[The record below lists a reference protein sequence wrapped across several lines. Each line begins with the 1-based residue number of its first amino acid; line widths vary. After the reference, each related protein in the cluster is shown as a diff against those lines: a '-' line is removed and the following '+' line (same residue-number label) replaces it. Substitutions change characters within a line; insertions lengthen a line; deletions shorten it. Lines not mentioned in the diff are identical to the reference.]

1 MRKLFKSK
9 ISRCGSISDARSI
22 AASLASI
29 AGTSVSIN
37 PIHVIDPEDASM
49 ADKVFVILS
58 SQDPEVLLEVGF
70 TYPYNTAVHGW
81 MEDVK
86 IIFFGPSEKLV
97 IDNTDVQARL
107 KEALDAGIHVMACKG
122 CSERMGI
129 TADLEAL
136 GIEVLYVGPVISD
149 LLKEGWASLT
159 F

>member
-1 MRKLFKSK
+1 VRRRTPPPLPET
-9 ISRCGSISDARSI
+9 APAAAVEVTRS
-22 AASLASI
+22 SASI
-29 AGTSVSIN
+29 DRRQAS
-37 PIHVIDPEDASM
+37 DPEDASM

-97 IDNTDVQARL
+97 INNTEVQARL
-107 KEALDAGIHVMACKG
+107 KEALDAGIHVMACKW

-149 LLKEGWASLT
+149 LLKDGWASLT